1 MEETKAFER
10 NAFSDRSL
18 FYCQEQGI
26 KDLPDDDLSPSLSAR
41 GAITPQSS
49 MFPGVRW
56 KSRPRKS
63 KRKKLKTQS
72 WKQQEVEAQMRAAAV
87 AAQQF

>member
-26 KDLPDDDLSPSLSAR
+26 KDLPDDDLSPSPSAR
-41 GAITPQSS
+41 GT
-49 MFPGVRW
+49 
-56 KSRPRKS
+56 
-63 KRKKLKTQS
+63 RKKLKTQS

-87 AAQQF
+87 AAQRF